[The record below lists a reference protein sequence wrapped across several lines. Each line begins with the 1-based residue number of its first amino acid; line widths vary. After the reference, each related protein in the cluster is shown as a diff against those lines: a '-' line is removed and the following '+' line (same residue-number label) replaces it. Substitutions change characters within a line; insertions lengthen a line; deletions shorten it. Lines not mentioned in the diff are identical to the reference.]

1 MAKKA
6 ASTATTGVQVAP
18 NFGFF
23 RKLKTG
29 DKYLDHNKKRPEY
42 GFINSGSYAFNAAL
56 SGDVYQGF
64 HMNKFFMA
72 VGFF

>member
-18 NFGFF
+18 DFGFF

-29 DKYLDHNKKRPEY
+29 DKYLDRK
-42 GFINSGSYAFNAAL
+42 S
-56 SGDVYQGF
+56 V
-64 HMNKFFMA
+64 
-72 VGFF
+72 V